1 MCEVL
6 DNVKF
11 CDNLLLLIVVLGKDI
26 VGELVV
32 VDLVKMLYLLV
43 VGIIGFGKFVGVN
56 VMILSMFYKV

>member
-11 CDNLLLLIVVLGKDI
+11 CDNLSLLIVVLGKDI

-56 VMILSMFYKV
+56 AMILSMFYKV